1 MMNNRSR
8 QARDAA
14 IEYAE
19 RELSVAIANKKQ
31 FGFCNGRRDE
41 WYSQQVEEKRSN
53 LRFVKEREYNQPTN
67 RGGQPPHNPN
77 R

>member
-19 RELSVAIANKKQ
+19 RELSVAIVQDKKQ
-31 FGFCNGRRDE
+31 FAILTNGQAGMNGIPSR
-41 WYSQQVEEKRSN
+41 
-53 LRFVKEREYNQPTN
+53 
-67 RGGQPPHNPN
+67 
-77 R
+77 

>member
-53 LRFVKEREYNQPTN
+53 LRFVKKREY
-67 RGGQPPHNPN
+67 
-77 R
+77 

>member
-19 RELSVAIANKKQ
+19 RELSVAIASKKQ

-53 LRFVKEREYNQPTN
+53 LRFVKKREY
-67 RGGQPPHNPN
+67 
-77 R
+77 